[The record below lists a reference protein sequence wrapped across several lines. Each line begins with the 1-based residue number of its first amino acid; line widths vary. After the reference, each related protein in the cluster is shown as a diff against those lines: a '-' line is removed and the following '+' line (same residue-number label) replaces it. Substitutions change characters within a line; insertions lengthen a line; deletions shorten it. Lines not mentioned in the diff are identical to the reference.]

1 MREMLAVVDQPDSSV
16 EIETIGELVV
26 DQWGVP
32 ILIDEVEDFRLRP
45 HRRTREQSEEAKK
58 RLNEMRFELT
68 HSSNPHDIINYF
80 ANRWG
85 IGTLQTRKYLKT
97 AKAMNRQ
104 ILDLTPAE
112 AKADSV
118 SFWSLESQRLAK
130 DRVKADSLLDEA
142 GKLLNQA
149 REAIS
154 KGIELGDSEY
164 IEKSRATAQ
173 RARELMAASR
183 SIKNAAID
191 RGHTV
196 RDRLDRIL
204 GTLAPIKMD
213 VAVTGNV
220 DVTVR
225 QEPITFEEIIKK
237 LAQATIDNPALAL
250 DEMLYTEINRLRG
263 NVIQGEL
270 SNVTTGIHT

>member
-1 MREMLAVVDQPDSSV
+1 MLATVEGEPPV
-16 EIETIGELVV
+16 EIESIGDLVV

-32 ILIDEVEDFRLRP
+32 ILVTDVDEWKLTP
-45 HRRTREQSEEAKK
+45 HKRTKEQSEECKN
-58 RLNEMRFELT
+58 RLNAIRAELT
-68 HSSNPHDIINYF
+68 NAANVVDVAAFF

-85 IGTLQTRKYLKT
+85 IGQARIMSYIRT
-97 AKAMNRQ
+97 ARLMNRQ

-118 SFWSLESQRLAK
+118 SFWSLESQRLGR
-130 DRVKADSLLDEA
+130 DRSKADSLLDEA
-142 GKLLNQA
+142 GKLLNQS
-149 REAIS
+149 REAIEA
-154 KGIELGDSEY
+154 GIRNGDSSY
-164 IEKSRATAQ
+164 IEAARDTSQ
-173 RARELMAASR
+173 RARELMSMSR

-191 RGHTV
+191 RGHNV

-213 VAVTGNV
+213 VKHEGNV
-220 DVTVR
+220 DVNVR

-237 LAQATIDNPALAL
+237 LAQATIDNPVLAL

-270 SNVTTGIHT
+270 SEQQPTES